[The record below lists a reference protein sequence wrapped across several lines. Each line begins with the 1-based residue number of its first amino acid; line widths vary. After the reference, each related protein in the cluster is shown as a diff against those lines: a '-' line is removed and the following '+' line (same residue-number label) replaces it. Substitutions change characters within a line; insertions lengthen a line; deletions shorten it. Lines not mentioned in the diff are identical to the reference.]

1 MELNLQ
7 ATANNSTP
15 GAVSVSDAVFAR
27 EFNESLVHQAVTAFL
42 AGGRAGTRAQKTRA
56 QVRGGGIKP
65 WRQKGTGRARAGS
78 IRSPIWRGGGTTFAA
93 VPQDHSQK
101 INKKMYRAALSSIV
115 SELIRTERLI
125 VVEQLDVPTPKTC
138 ELLAQLKTLNLTDVL
153 IVVGDEFI
161 EDNLWLAARNVY
173 KIGLS
178 NVESLDPVILVGYEK
193 VLITVAALKKLE
205 ERLA

>member
-7 ATANNSTP
+7 ATANNSNP

-27 EFNESLVHQAVTAFL
+27 EFNEPLVHQAVTAFL

-115 SELIRTERLI
+115 SELIRSERLI

-173 KIGLS
+173 TIGLS

-193 VLITVAALKKLE
+193 VMITVAALKKLE

>member
-7 ATANNSTP
+7 ATANNSNP

-27 EFNESLVHQAVTAFL
+27 EFNEPLVHQAVTAFL

-193 VLITVAALKKLE
+193 VMITVAALKKLE

>member
-27 EFNESLVHQAVTAFL
+27 EFNEPLVHQAVTAFL

-115 SELIRTERLI
+115 SELIRSERLI

-173 KIGLS
+173 TIGLS

-193 VLITVAALKKLE
+193 VMITVAALKKLE

>member
-15 GAVSVSDAVFAR
+15 SAVSVSDAVFAR

-115 SELIRTERLI
+115 SELIRSERLI
-125 VVEQLDVPTPKTC
+125 VVEQLDVPTPKTA